1 MIILYRAR
9 KVNFFAAHLVRLTV
23 RHTRYGARISFSMKK
38 SGKFSSIKIAAAANT
53 LILVMLVSLSLF
65 ALAPLADETT
75 ASADGGP
82 VYSAASDDKI
92 ALMFNVYQGEEFVLD
107 ALDLLDDYG
116 AKCTFFVGGCW
127 ADDHVG
133 VLREIYARGHELG
146 NHGYFHKDHKGL
158 SQTDNLAEI
167 EPTNALIEAVTGAS
181 PALFAPPS
189 GSWDDAT
196 VAACASIGMK
206 TIMWSRDTIDWRD
219 QNAAV
224 IFTRATKDLKGG
236 ELILAHPTK
245 STVEALPAIL
255 QYVKGEGLKA
265 VTVSELLAD

>member
-1 MIILYRAR
+1 
-9 KVNFFAAHLVRLTV
+9 
-23 RHTRYGARISFSMKK
+23 MKK

-65 ALAPLADETT
+65 ALVPLADETT

-92 ALMFNVYQGEEFVLD
+92 SLMFNVYQGEEFVLD
-107 ALDLLDDYG
+107 ALDLLDGYG

-127 ADDHVG
+127 ADDHVD

-146 NHGYFHKDHKGL
+146 NHGYFHKDHKGM
-158 SQTDNLAEI
+158 SQKGNLAEI

-224 IFTRATKDLKGG
+224 IFTRATKELKGG

-245 STVEALPAIL
+245 ATVEALPAIL

>member
-9 KVNFFAAHLVRLTV
+9 KVNFFAAHLVLLPCGIRV
-23 RHTRYGARISFSMKK
+23 RVRAYHLAMKK
-38 SGKFSSIKIAAAANT
+38 TGKFSSIKIAAAANT

-65 ALAPLADETT
+65 ALAPIADETT

-92 ALMFNVYQGEEFVLD
+92 ALMFNVYQGEEYVLD
-107 ALDLLDDYG
+107 ALNLLDDYS

-167 EPTNALIEAVTGAS
+167 EPTNALIEAITGAA

-224 IFTRATKDLKGG
+224 IFTRATKNLKGG
-236 ELILAHPTK
+236 ELILAHPTRA
-245 STVEALPAIL
+245 TVEALPAIL
-255 QYVKGEGLKA
+255 QYIESEGLKA